1 LTTGLHNK
9 FFWGKIYEIP
19 PRRDGAALK
28 NTKLEAGRVKKSG
41 IRYRVQ
47 GKTAL
52 RLGGKKAG

>member
-1 LTTGLHNK
+1 MK
-9 FFWGKIYEIP
+9 SRPW
-19 PRRDGAALK
+19 RDGAALK